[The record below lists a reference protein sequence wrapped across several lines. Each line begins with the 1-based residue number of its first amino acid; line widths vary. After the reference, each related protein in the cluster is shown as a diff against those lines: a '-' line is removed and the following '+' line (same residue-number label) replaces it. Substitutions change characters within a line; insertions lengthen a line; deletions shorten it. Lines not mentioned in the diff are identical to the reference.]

1 MGKIAIVT
9 DSSAGLP
16 RELIAAANL
25 HIVPIGVQI
34 NHRPYREGVDLPADS
49 FYAQLDSAHVSTSQP
64 APGDFLAVYKRLAQ
78 KAKEIISIHVT
89 GLGSGTVNTANLVK
103 EMIAVP
109 ISVVDSK
116 TASMAQGFI
125 ALAAAHAAEL
135 GKTREEILAII
146 EQVKERTAIF
156 VAVPTLKYLA
166 KSGRIGS
173 VQNLIASALSIKPIL
188 GVKDGLVDVVAK
200 VRSYPRALRRLI
212 SLVERRFPHG
222 RLNIA
227 VLHTNAL
234 QEAEEFK
241 EQISRRLDHINIFIA
256 EMSAS
261 LAVHGGEGMLG
272 IAVCDCP
279 NGLVDSVFARF

>member
-1 MGKIAIVT
+1 MGEIVIVT
-9 DSSAGLP
+9 DSSAGVP
-16 RELIAAANL
+16 EELIRANNL

-34 NHRPYREGVDLPADS
+34 NHQPFREGIDLSVAD
-49 FYAQLDSAHVSTSQP
+49 FYAQLDSANISTSQP
-64 APGDFLAVYKRLAQ
+64 SPGDFIDVYRRLAQ

-89 GLGSGTVNTANLVK
+89 SIGSGTVNTANMVK
-103 EMIAVP
+103 EMISVP
-109 ISVVDSK
+109 ISVIDSK

-125 ALAAAHAAEL
+125 ALAAAKAAEL
-135 GKTREEILAII
+135 GKTREEILEVI

-173 VQNLIASALSIKPIL
+173 MQNLIASVLSIKPIL
-188 GVKDGLVDVVAK
+188 GVKDGLVDVIGK
-200 VRSYPRALRRLI
+200 VRSYPRALQRLI
-212 SLVERRFPHG
+212 SLVEERFPDSK
-222 RLNIA
+222 LNIA

-234 QEAEEFK
+234 KEAEEFK
-241 EQISRRLDHINIFIA
+241 QQIGKRLNHINIFIA

-279 NGLVDSVFARF
+279 EGLLDSVFA

>member
-16 RELIAAANL
+16 KELIGAANL

-34 NHRPYREGVDLPADS
+34 DHRPYREGVDLPADQ
-49 FYAQLDSAHVSTSQP
+49 FYEQLDSAHISTSQP
-64 APGDFLAVYKRLAQ
+64 SPGDFISVYKRLAQ
-78 KAKEIISIHVT
+78 RAMEIISIHVT
-89 GLGSGTVNTANLVK
+89 GAGSGTVSTANMVK

-116 TASMAQGFI
+116 TAGMAQGFI
-125 ALAAAHAAEL
+125 ALAAAQAAQL
-135 GKTREEILAII
+135 GKSREEILTII
-146 EQVKERTAIF
+146 EEVKERTAIF

-188 GVKDGLVDVVAK
+188 GVKDGLVEVVAR
-200 VRSYPRALRRLI
+200 VRSYPRALRNLI
-212 SLVERRFPHG
+212 SLVEKRFPHEK
-222 RLNIA
+222 LNIA

-234 QEAEEFK
+234 QEAEEVK
-241 EQISRRLDHINIFIA
+241 EQVAKRLNHLNIFIA

-272 IAVCDCP
+272 IAVCGCP
-279 NGLVDSVFARF
+279 NGLVDSVFSRF